1 MLKVANNYWQ
11 SPGHISALTK
21 DGNNMNKLSLA
32 FAVAASLLAMPSVAL
47 ASIDPLLQEA
57 PKLYILGGAG
67 SAMINTESTGVTP
80 AGRSLES
87 DTSTTQT
94 SYRIAGGVQL
104 ANDGALE
111 LGYTDFG
118 DSSKS
123 GGTTLSGFSAGIVIA
138 TPLGQS
144 PFDLVLRSDVYVLNH
159 SYLGSEENTIP
170 GIGLGIGTRL
180 NLTNGVFIQAEYE
193 AIYYIDKFN
202 NAFSGGRISTLL
214 HHPSIQAG
222 IAF

>member
-1 MLKVANNYWQ
+1 MKKITLGIAAVF
-11 SPGHISALTK
+11 
-21 DGNNMNKLSLA
+21 LA
-32 FAVAASLLAMPSVAL
+32 IPTLGVAA
-47 ASIDPLLQEA
+47 IDPLLLQA
-57 PKLYILGGAG
+57 PKFYVLGGAG
-67 SAMINTESTGVTP
+67 NATINTDSEGITSTGK
-80 AGRSLES
+80 SLQT
-87 DTSTTQT
+87 DTSTKQS
-94 SYRIAGGVQL
+94 SYRIAGGLQL

-180 NLTNGVFIQAEYE
+180 NLTNGMFIQAEYE

>member
-1 MLKVANNYWQ
+1 MKKITLGIAAVF
-11 SPGHISALTK
+11 
-21 DGNNMNKLSLA
+21 LA
-32 FAVAASLLAMPSVAL
+32 IPTLGVAA
-47 ASIDPLLQEA
+47 IDPLLLQA
-57 PKLYILGGAG
+57 PKFYVLG
-67 SAMINTESTGVTP
+67 SAGNATINTDSEGITSTGK
-80 AGRSLES
+80 SLQT
-87 DTSTTQT
+87 DTSTKQS
-94 SYRIAGGVQL
+94 SYRIAGGLQL

-180 NLTNGVFIQAEYE
+180 NLTNGMFIQAEYE